1 MNASPQKPAPA
12 PQARTAHAA
21 AAPAGNPEPTKPA
34 SAVTF
39 DRPHDDHTADEPGYG
54 HGV

>member
-1 MNASPQKPAPA
+1 MSGSDQEPAPA
-12 PQARTAHAA
+12 PQVRTSPSV
-21 AAPAGNPEPTKPA
+21 AAPAGDPEPSKPA

-39 DRPHDDHTADEPGYG
+39 DRPHDDHAADEPGYG